1 MNGVSTVHVK
11 VEGKGVAARLELVQP
26 QQADCSFGR
35 VREGEDVTKHIQ
47 VVNRSARPL
56 DFELLDEGGVLGARR
71 VRESAARA
79 GLKPK
84 QVQSIEV
91 RFAPQKRNRDFDH
104 PLVLSYAGGLRPLAK
119 VSGRATGMD
128 VVLSTDTLAFGAVC
142 EGSRRTRKLMLENA
156 GDIATR
162 FQWNQRTIGDL
173 FTVSPLEGA
182 LRPRRKLRL
191 T

>member
-1 MNGVSTVHVK
+1 MWSSSIGTGEHVEIPIHFTPREIQEYAFQVPFLVNGVSTVHVK

-56 DFELLDEGGVLGARR
+56 DFELLDEGGVLGAHDVSVNPRR
-71 VRESAARA
+71 VA

-91 RFAPQKRNRDFDH
+91 RFAPQKRE
-104 PLVLSYAGGLRPLAK
+104 SGLRPSA
-119 VSGRATGMD
+119 R
-128 VVLSTDTLAFGAVC
+128 VVLCRWSEAFSESVWKSYGH
-142 EGSRRTRKLMLENA
+142 GRRSQY
-156 GDIATR
+156 GY
-162 FQWNQRTIGDL
+162 
-173 FTVSPLEGA
+173 VSFWSSL
-182 LRPRRKLRL
+182 
-191 T
+191 